1 VSRSAG
7 SSLLVVALLLLGVAL
22 WIPRVRGPIDLRW
35 DAGTYYVLGTSL
47 AEGRG
52 YRLLN
57 EPGEIEAIQ
66 YPPLLP
72 TVVAVHQWMLGTSD
86 PMIVGRWLRLTFF
99 LTFMAYVVVAF
110 VVLKR
115 MLPPGYAFLA
125 VVTCMIHLFT
135 MFLAELLF
143 AELPFALVS
152 LLFVFWCG
160 WAGSRERGVLA
171 ALCAVSAYLLRTAG
185 LALLLAWVADSL
197 FRREFKRAAARSA
210 VALLPIVGWQ
220 AYIAGVE
227 AGASYRAPFYP
238 YQRAAYM
245 FYNVSYAANLS
256 LRDSYRPE
264 LGKVSVGDVVR
275 RVAGNVKRMPAA
287 LGEAVSADRSHWQSL
302 IDRWAGTGGTR
313 WKVGSWGVM
322 GSLAALGALTLGGLA
337 IQLAGPERVVALYV
351 LAYAGAVCLTP
362 WPFQLRRYW
371 SPLAPLLAL
380 ALFQC
385 VLALRGRGRFAG
397 SFVVRIAARTLPV
410 IVVVIVLTVQ
420 VFTLFY
426 AYRVI
431 RGNVVLHDRQGA
443 PIRFSLFFYRQP
455 DRDLDEVLEWLR
467 VRARPGDV
475 VAAAMP
481 HWAHLVTGMKTV
493 VPPFE
498 TDPER
503 AQALLDSVPVRYI
516 VMDPDGV
523 RLMRESAAA
532 VLDSHSARW
541 RRVYTGASGLA
552 SVYER
557 VCETASGAR

>member
-1 VSRSAG
+1 
-7 SSLLVVALLLLGVAL
+7 
-22 WIPRVRGPIDLRW
+22 
-35 DAGTYYVLGTSL
+35 
-47 AEGRG
+47 
-52 YRLLN
+52 
-57 EPGEIEAIQ
+57 
-66 YPPLLP
+66 
-72 TVVAVHQWMLGTSD
+72 
-86 PMIVGRWLRLTFF
+86 
-99 LTFMAYVVVAF
+99 
-110 VVLKR
+110 
-115 MLPPGYAFLA
+115 
-125 VVTCMIHLFT
+125 
-135 MFLAELLF
+135 
-143 AELPFALVS
+143 
-152 LLFVFWCG
+152 
-160 WAGSRERGVLA
+160 
-171 ALCAVSAYLLRTAG
+171 
-185 LALLLAWVADSL
+185 
-197 FRREFKRAAARSA
+197 
-210 VALLPIVGWQ
+210 
-220 AYIAGVE
+220 
-227 AGASYRAPFYP
+227 
-238 YQRAAYM
+238 
-245 FYNVSYAANLS
+245 
-256 LRDSYRPE
+256 
-264 LGKVSVGDVVR
+264 
-275 RVAGNVKRMPAA
+275 MPAA

-516 VMDPDGV
+516 VMDPDGI

>member
-1 VSRSAG
+1 M
-7 SSLLVVALLLLGVAL
+7 VALLLLGVAL

-35 DAGTYYVLGTSL
+35 DGGTYYVLGTSL

-72 TVVAVHQWMLGTSD
+72 TVVAVHQWVLRTSD

-99 LTFMAYVVVAF
+99 LTFMAYAVVAF

-143 AELPFALVS
+143 AELPFGLVS
-152 LLFVFWCG
+152 LLFVLWSG

-171 ALCAVSAYLLRTAG
+171 GLCAVAAYLLRTAG

-197 FRREFKRAAARSA
+197 FRRQFKRAAARSV
-210 VALLPIVGWQ
+210 VALLPIVAWQ
-220 AYIAGVE
+220 TYIAGVE

-238 YQRAAYM
+238 YQRADYM

-256 LRDSYRPE
+256 LRDMNRPE

-275 RVAGNVKRMPAA
+275 RVAGNVKRMPVT

-302 IDRWAGTGGTR
+302 IDPWSGTGGTR

-322 GSLAALGALTLGGLA
+322 VSLAALGALTLGGLA

-351 LAYAGAVCLTP
+351 LAYAAAVCLTP

-385 VLALRGRGRFAG
+385 VLAIRGRGRIAG
-397 SFVVRIAARTLPV
+397 SSLVRIAARTLPAL
-410 IVVVIVLTVQ
+410 VVVIVLTVQ

-443 PIRFSLFFYRQP
+443 PIRFSLFFYREP

-467 VRARPGDV
+467 ARATPGEV

-481 HWAHLVTGMKTV
+481 HWAHLVTGMKAV
-493 VPPFE
+493 VPPVE
-498 TDPER
+498 RDPER

-516 VMDPDGV
+516 VMDPDGIRV
-523 RLMRESAAA
+523 MRESAAT
-532 VLDSHSARW
+532 VLDSHGARW

-557 VCETASGAR
+557 VSGAR